1 MTTWRWLVL
10 GSAIFL
16 TACAG
21 SPGRIKTPAVDATS
35 TAWLS
40 QGKGDWPSA
49 HWWAALHDA
58 RLQAWIV
65 RAQKHAPAMLVAA
78 ARLDEAS
85 AGSQLAK
92 ANRGASVA
100 LDSSVTRERFSANSY
115 IPPPFGGQF
124 YDDGELAANFHYDF
138 DFWGQQRHALNA
150 ALGEVRART
159 YELQGQADWIAARVV
174 STYLSLQVLQ
184 QRIDLLQKRQKLQL
198 ALRDLQEQ
206 RVAAGL
212 RAADTLSP
220 VRQDLLHLTQ
230 DLQDAQAQRDQLT
243 IDLQQWVDLPLTQ
256 LQVSPR
262 PLPTLLQTVPSHLG
276 LDLLARRSDL
286 AAARARVEAA
296 AERAKVARAAF
307 YPDVNLT
314 AFAGWSS
321 LLLSRWIDQSSM
333 TMGVAPAIHL
343 PIFDAGRLRAHL
355 DQAKAALVSA
365 DASYREVLLRAIR
378 EVETAQVQAA
388 AAAQQRAQLA
398 LRLAQAQRHGARLMQ
413 RQAAGLSDARAVLDN
428 QLEQSSLIEL
438 DEHWLQE
445 QLLAQVAMVE
455 ALGGGFA
462 VTESPCCAGKATQRK
477 SHDR

>member
-1 MTTWRWLVL
+1 MTARSWIMLTGVL
-10 GSAIFL
+10 MLS
-16 TACAG
+16 ACAG
-21 SPGRIKTPAVDATS
+21 LPGHIKTPAVDATPA
-35 TAWLS
+35 TWLPPGS
-40 QGKGDWPSA
+40 GAWPSA
-49 HWWAALHDA
+49 HWWSDFHDA
-58 RLQAWIV
+58 RLQSWIE
-65 RAQKHAPAMLVAA
+65 RAQKRAPAMLVAA

-85 AGSQLAK
+85 AGSRLAK
-92 ANRGASVA
+92 ADRGASVA

-138 DFWGQQRHALNA
+138 DFWGQQRHALKA

-174 STYLSLQVLQ
+174 STYISLQVVQ
-184 QRIDLLQKRQKLQL
+184 QRIELLQQRQKLQS
-198 ALRDLQEQ
+198 ALRDLQERQ
-206 RVAAGL
+206 IAAGL
-212 RAADTLSP
+212 LAADALSP

-230 DLQDAQAQRDQLT
+230 DVQEAQAQRDQWT

-256 LQVSPR
+256 LQVTPR
-262 PLPTLLQTVPSHLG
+262 PLPTLLQTVPAHLG

-286 AAARARVEAA
+286 AAARARVEVA

-307 YPDVNLT
+307 YPDVNLS

-333 TMGVAPAIHL
+333 TMGVAPALHL

-388 AAAQQRAQLA
+388 AADQQRAQIA
-398 LRLAQAQRHGARLMQ
+398 LRLAQAQRHGERLRQ
-413 RQAAGLSDARAVLDN
+413 RQAAGLSDARAVLVN
-428 QLEQSSLIEL
+428 QLQQSDLIEL

-462 VTESPCCAGKATQRK
+462 TTAPSCCAAPTTARK
-477 SHDR
+477 SHD